1 MTRVPDLWPAACGCA
16 VLVAA
21 CIAPPAGAQVLSHGP
36 SSRFEALFEET
47 HQPIFVRPDVSSLFP
62 TAEPLVRDDTPEAT
76 PTTTAEAE
84 AATDAPAPLAVGAK
98 TAAKLVN
105 ELVISPAES
114 APAPPERTQE
124 VAAVSGDGA
133 SAPAPI
139 DEPPQAQST
148 GAIGQSAPPSAPPQD
163 ATRFAATGPLPPVR
177 TGRRLAVTRAAWY
190 QHSGRTATGEKYNPD
205 GLTAAHR
212 TLPLGSRVRVVNRE
226 NGRSV
231 VVRINDR
238 VPKTAKLPVDLSRG
252 SARAIGINGIAPVA
266 LYEVE

>member
-1 MTRVPDLWPAACGCA
+1 MERVRDFWHGAYGCA

-21 CIAPPAGAQVLSHGP
+21 CLAPPAAAQVLSQGP

-47 HQPIFVRPDVSSLFP
+47 HQPTFVRPDVSSLFSA
-62 TAEPLVRDDTPEAT
+62 AEPLVRDDSIPEAT

-84 AATDAPAPLAVGAK
+84 AATDAPAPLTVGAK
-98 TAAKLVN
+98 TAAKLVK

-114 APAPPERTQE
+114 APAPPEATQE
-124 VAAVSGDGA
+124 VAAA
-133 SAPAPI
+133 SSEGAPAPVE
-139 DEPPQAQST
+139 EPPQAQST
-148 GAIGQSAPPSAPPQD
+148 GAIGQSAPPPDQGEGAI
-163 ATRFAATGPLPPVR
+163 RFAATGPLPPVR

-212 TLPLGSRVRVVNRE
+212 TLPLGSRVRVVNQE

-252 SARAIGINGIAPVA
+252 SARAIGITGIAPVA